1 MFEAKAKGVPVQ
13 GQWCLRPRLWCFEDQ
28 AEVFQAKARGVRGR
42 DQGQGCSRPRLRVF
56 ENKAKAMGV

>member
-1 MFEAKAKGVPVQ
+1 MVFEAKAMV
-13 GQWCLRPRLWCFEDQ
+13 FEDQ

-56 ENKAKAMGV
+56 ENKAKARGV